1 MFMEITPEWANTM
14 GNPRLAETYN
24 NLFDD
29 LTAGRVSEEDRHA
42 VEISIGVLIGAILQR
57 FVCMYCDLNDA
68 PTPEFTRKPKE
79 DLQ

>member
-24 NLFDD
+24 KLFDD
-29 LTAGRVSEEDRHA
+29 LSCGRVDEETRPA
-42 VEISIGVLIGAILQR
+42 VERSIAVLIGTILQR
-57 FVCMYCDLNDA
+57 FVCQYCDLNDA
-68 PTPEFTRKPKE
+68 PLPSFHRKE